1 MALACTATPAT
12 SAPTP
17 NIEATVEARL
27 QATIAAMPTP
37 TPIGLSPKDCL
48 AVSNWKAAAQ
58 EYYFDLNENER
69 LFNAGF
75 EPWLDEVAAA
85 SYDLGNVTLPTQASD
100 SASNLIALMNAHTE
114 EIEQLLWD
122 MYDEGLDV
130 FQTRESEWLEA
141 NKNIR
146 RINSLIVEECGLE
159 PIRLYEPHPR
169 S

>member
-75 EPWLDEVAAA
+75 EPWLDVLAT
-85 SYDLGNVTLPTQASD
+85 SKSGTLLLRRDQGEMAVFWD
-100 SASNLIALMNAHTE
+100 SRS
-114 EIEQLLWD
+114 
-122 MYDEGLDV
+122 
-130 FQTRESEWLEA
+130 
-141 NKNIR
+141 R
-146 RINSLIVEECGLE
+146 RL
-159 PIRLYEPHPR
+159 
-169 S
+169 